1 MAKFCSQCGTQLDDA
16 VMFCSQCGAKQE
28 VSAPVQETV
37 EPVYTAPVQEAVQP
51 VYTAPVQTPQVT
63 PAYTPAPTAKKGISK
78 FIWLIAI
85 VLQIAAVLVFSLTEA
100 VDSTISLTGSVSQSG
115 YSQDIDQTSSESGKI
130 FEICDPGNSDEAEQF
145 EAYGFDL
152 DGFKTLK
159 IVMIAIIAVA
169 GLGVL
174 VMAIAIATKP
184 GKNAICGA
192 VGIFSQIAFLGGTM
206 LWVFVL
212 LKNEL
217 ESFMTS
223 SMKIMY
229 ESYEAYG
236 VTVDLSV
243 KVADN
248 FTTLGWLAMGL
259 VGAAIVTTVAA
270 MVKSKSEAATAPS
283 VPVMY

>member
-1 MAKFCSQCGTQLDDA
+1 MAKFCSQCGAQLDDA
-16 VMFCSQCGAKQE
+16 VMFCGNCGAKQE
-28 VSAPVQETV
+28 APAAQPT
-37 EPVYTAPVQEAVQP
+37 YTAPVQEAVQP
-51 VYTAPVQTPQVT
+51 TYTVPAQAPQVT
-63 PAYTPAPTAKKGISK
+63 PVYTPAPTSKMGISK
-78 FIWLIAI
+78 IIWLIAI
-85 VLQIAAVLVFSLTEA
+85 VLQIAAVLIFSLTEV

-130 FEICDPGNSDEAEQF
+130 FDICDPANSDEAEQF

-159 IVMIAIIAVA
+159 IVIIAIVAVA

-184 GKNAICGA
+184 GKNAICGV
-192 VGIFSQIAFLGGTM
+192 VGIFSQIAFLGGAM
-206 LWVFVL
+206 LWVLVL

-259 VGAAIVTTVAA
+259 IGAAIVTTVAA
-270 MVKSKSEAATAPS
+270 MVKSKSEAVTAPA